1 MLRGCLGRGIRARRR
16 SGRRVSYFPI
26 SPILLLLN
34 AMVEWI
40 ANMCWFFAVMKE
52 LEEES
57 LLFQSRKRR
66 RALRDAAAALEE
78 AERVREQ
85 QAREA
90 AEKEAKNK
98 DRTATEGSSGS
109 EPVVKAVSFRGA
121 KFY

>member
-1 MLRGCLGRGIRARRR
+1 
-16 SGRRVSYFPI
+16 
-26 SPILLLLN
+26 
-34 AMVEWI
+34 MVEWI